1 MGDRATSGMSDE
13 YDAAV
18 GRLDGID
25 RCNDRVDVVA
35 QGDLGTLCGLRLH
48 AGQGECMGTM
58 ARLPQLGND
67 LVPGRAVEP
76 QTGN

>member
-35 QGDLGTLCGLRLH
+35 QGDLGTLCVLRLH

-58 ARLPQLGND
+58 ARLAQLGND
-67 LVPGRAVEP
+67 LVPGRAVQP